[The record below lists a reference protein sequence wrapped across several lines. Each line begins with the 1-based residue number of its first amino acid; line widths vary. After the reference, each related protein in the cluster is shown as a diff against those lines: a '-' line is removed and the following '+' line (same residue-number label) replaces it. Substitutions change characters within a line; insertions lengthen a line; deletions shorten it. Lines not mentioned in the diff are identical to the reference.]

1 MEGFYIAQELGERMA
16 VETIGGDSSMI
27 QMLEEQGKTLE
38 THEKTINA
46 EILHRLEILEKE
58 HQEFKMEVKSL
69 KTDMLNVQKGQTELE
84 LMVMKDGNQT
94 RDLLKPFAE
103 HVLKQVEFEAQS
115 EKDIA
120 IKKMDTR
127 EKILIGFFGAGGI
140 AIISAVIS
148 GIVAMLNGGQ

>member
-1 MEGFYIAQELGERMA
+1 MV
-16 VETIGGDSSMI
+16 VETIGGDPSMI
-27 QMLEEQGKTLE
+27 KIIEEQGKTLE
-38 THEKTINA
+38 NHDKAINA
-46 EILHRLEILEKE
+46 EILPRLEILEKE

-69 KTDMLNVQKGQTELE
+69 KTDMMNVQKGQAELQ
-84 LMVMKDGNQT
+84 LTVMKDGKET
-94 RDLLKPFAE
+94 RDLLRPFAE
-103 HVLKQVEFEAQS
+103 HVMKQVEFEAQS

-140 AIISAVIS
+140 AVISAVIS

>member
-1 MEGFYIAQELGERMA
+1 MA

-38 THEKTINA
+38 NHEKAINA
-46 EILHRLEILEKE
+46 EILPRLELLEKE
-58 HQEFKMEVKSL
+58 QLVFKQEMTSL
-69 KTDMLNVQKGQTELE
+69 KSDLLSVQKGQTELE
-84 LMVMKDGNQT
+84 LTVMKDGNQT

>member
-1 MEGFYIAQELGERMA
+1 MT
-16 VETIGGDSSMI
+16 VESIGGDPSMI
-27 QMLEEQGKTLE
+27 KIIEEQGNTLKVHDE
-38 THEKTINA
+38 AINA
-46 EILHRLEILEKE
+46 EILPRLEILEKE

-84 LMVMKDGNQT
+84 LTVMKDGNQT

>member
-1 MEGFYIAQELGERMA
+1 MV
-16 VETIGGDSSMI
+16 VETIGGNVSMI
-27 QMLEEQGKTLE
+27 QILEEQGKAIE
-38 THEKTINA
+38 NHDKAINA
-46 EILHRLEILEKE
+46 EILPRLELLEKE
-58 HQEFKMEVKSL
+58 QLVFKQEMTSL
-69 KTDMLNVQKGQTELE
+69 KSDLLSVQKGQTELE
-84 LMVMKDGNQT
+84 LTVMKDGNQT